1 MKTSHLRKHMPRNPH
16 HLLDAIIGNNGLKN
30 DAALCRILQVA
41 PPRISK
47 IRHGKLGVSADII
60 LRLHEHFRIPI
71 AELRDLME
79 AQG

>member
-60 LRLHEHFRIPI
+60 LRLHEHFQIPI
-71 AELRDLME
+71 ADLRDMME
-79 AQG
+79 RQA